1 MIDRRSRYFY
11 RSAARTAFRTLVPAL
26 VCAAVVLLPGTEAS
40 AFELRG
46 RVTNMTTGKPVASTP
61 VSVVDPRHGMATD
74 EAIQTDSEGAFVVPT
89 LSEEISVFLVQVNY
103 AGVTYTEMVRPA
115 AGTVRTE
122 VRVFDTTTSWDS
134 VQVSI
139 PHLMARRSDD
149 TLSVDR
155 IFSVINKTNPPKTI
169 QGEGAGFRLFIPEN
183 KLQITAVF
191 ATALGIPISVEPRPT
206 ETPGVFTVDYPF
218 KPGETRVGVSFD
230 VSYTGERYEYRE
242 PLQYALDEVVVMTE
256 DPGMEVT
263 SGLQELGEPTDVRGF
278 NAYRLAPLPKSS
290 TLVLAFRGGEA
301 RARPAE
307 AAETGH
313 EVVILREPW
322 QNASVIVIAGFA
334 LLLVLVMAFATKSPL
349 PETDE
354 TAFLAARKS
363 SLLTQIAR
371 LDDLFEMGTVSERL
385 HAAKRRDLVDALSRI
400 MYRIDKS
407 QPKKS
412 RAERQGKG
420 TTHER

>member
-1 MIDRRSRYFY
+1 MIDTRSRYFY
-11 RSAARTAFRTLVPAL
+11 RPAARRRVFAL
-26 VCAAVVLLPGTEAS
+26 VLAAAVLLPAAETS

-46 RVTNMTTGKPVASTP
+46 RVMNMTTGQPVASTP
-61 VSVVDPRHGMATD
+61 VSVVDPRHGMAT
-74 EAIQTDSEGAFVVPT
+74 EESIQTDAKGAFVVLT
-89 LSEEISVFLVQVNY
+89 LSEEISVYLVQVNY

-115 AGTVRTE
+115 AGTVQTD
-122 VRVFDTTTSWDS
+122 VRVYDTTTSWDS

-139 PHLMARRSDD
+139 PHLMVRRSDD

-155 IFSVINKTNPPKTI
+155 IFSVVNKTNPPMTI
-169 QGEGAGFRLFIPEN
+169 LGEGAGFRLFIPED

-191 ATALGIPISVEPRPT
+191 ATSLGIPISVEPRPT

-230 VSYTGERYEYRE
+230 AAYAGERYEYRE
-242 PLQYALDEVVVMTE
+242 PLQYALGEVVVMME

-263 SGLQELGEPTDVRGF
+263 SGSQELGEPTEVRGF
-278 NAYRLAPLPKSS
+278 KAYRLAPLPKSS
-290 TLVLAFRGGEA
+290 TLTLAFRGGEA
-301 RARPAE
+301 RAQ

-322 QNASVIVIAGFA
+322 QKASVIVITGFA
-334 LLLVLVMAFATKSPL
+334 LLLVLIMAFATKSP
-349 PETDE
+349 PAEADE
-354 TAFLAARKS
+354 TALLAARKN

-371 LDDLFEMGTVSERL
+371 LDDLFEMGTVSDRL

-400 MYRIDKS
+400 MYRIEKTQPRKS
-407 QPKKS
+407 KP
-412 RAERQGKG
+412 ARQGKG
-420 TTHER
+420 TTNER